1 MKLVYLG
8 LGSNLGDRRKM
19 LESAIEKLHGPDLRI
34 LRISSVYETEP
45 MGLREQGW
53 FLNLALEAET
63 RLFPLQLLG
72 RLQHI
77 QAELGRRRTVVNGPR
92 VIDIDLLLF
101 AQSVIQSSRLTV
113 PHPRMHERR
122 FVLAPLAE
130 LAPDLRH
137 PVLRKRMVELLNEIK
152 GQAISKTETRFP
164 TPAPILQSP

>member
-1 MKLVYLG
+1 MKVVYLG

-19 LESAIEKLHGPDLRI
+19 LERAVEMIHGPDLHV

-45 MGLREQGW
+45 VGFREQGW
-53 FLNLALEAET
+53 FLNLVLEAEA

-72 RLQHI
+72 RLQRI
-77 QAELGRRRTVVNGPR
+77 QADLGRRRTIVNGPR
-92 VIDIDLLLF
+92 VIDIDLLLY
-101 AQSVIQSSRLTV
+101 AQSVIHGARLTV

-137 PVLRKRMVELLNEIK
+137 PVLRKRMVELLNDVR
-152 GQAISKTETRFP
+152 GQAITKTDIRLP
-164 TPAPILQSP
+164 VRRP